1 MYTVHPDLNQFPR
14 VFCKYFTSSY
24 LSHPPPLPG
33 LQHPGSKESSC
44 PSRRRGLGGKGSLQV
59 NQRGGAT
66 WICGAR
72 SPSPLGGVGPARCL
86 ATPRAT
92 PQDPR

>member
-44 PSRRRGLGGKGSLQV
+44 PSRRRGLGGKEAYRSTKEAA
-59 NQRGGAT
+59 QRG
-66 WICGAR
+66 
-72 SPSPLGGVGPARCL
+72 SVGPEAPVPSEAWGRRV
-86 ATPRAT
+86 A
-92 PQDPR
+92 